1 MNIERSVIELEKMQ
15 KKIDGLRAEKIALEN
30 SISEGEEKLKERQQI
45 LFEKY
50 GLSDENLDK
59 IKNDIEQK
67 IISKVETLKK
77 KIESF

>member
-15 KKIDGLRAEKIALEN
+15 KKIDSLRAEKIALEN
-30 SISEGEEKLKERQQI
+30 SISEGEEKLKEKQQI

-50 GLSDENLDK
+50 GLSDENLDQ
-59 IKNDIEQK
+59 IKNEIEQK

-77 KIESF
+77 KIESY

>member
-30 SISEGEEKLKERQQI
+30 SISEGEEKLKEKQQI